1 MFESIRNGMDFIV
14 TDFEKGAEYNV
25 AVAKSLGLNGKR
37 DYFFRNLKEKT
48 MDELADEILDHLT

>member
-1 MFESIRNGMDFIV
+1 MNGMDFIV

-25 AVAKSLGLNGKR
+25 AVAKSLGLNEKR